1 MILCFFADGECSGAE
16 ARHEKGAG
24 RKCPMGALGN
34 ATFSPPPSPPGGLGA
49 RGASTSRF
57 RPAGGTGQTV
67 RDLPAS
73 EAFRRGRSDERGP
86 PWGQGPSD
94 GLTAGQGAPY
104 ILSLER
110 RFELQLAG
118 AIEMQLKRRVK
129 DPSGFGCGGFFRWNP
144 PKRGG
149 RKAGEGGGGTSPAGK
164 NREGRRFD
172 PQLAGARPP
181 YGRLPRKRL
190 KRGGPAAPWPPRA
203 LSFVG
208 PGGGRGDFGGAGA
221 RRAAAEEPG
230 GSSGRRLRGAGPLT
244 GL

>member
-1 MILCFFADGECSGAE
+1 MILCFFADGSVRG
-16 ARHEKGAG
+16 RRQGTKKG
-24 RKCPMGALGN
+24 
-34 ATFSPPPSPPGGLGA
+34 PGGSVQWVHSGTLP
-49 RGASTSRF
+49 SR
-57 RPAGGTGQTV
+57 RRRALLEGWGPRRLHIPLPPAGGTGQTV
-67 RDLPAS
+67 SDLPAS
-73 EAFRRGRSDERGP
+73 EAFRRGRGDERGP

-104 ILSLER
+104 IFSSER